1 MTTHK
6 YTCYI
11 NKIRSYDLIVIG
23 TYINVIPII
32 FKSHAV
38 SYLRSTEMK
47 TVYFMCV
54 QKNVIV
60 DTSMIV
66 KGNIKI
72 YLIHYFEFNQFN
84 YNYLTLFFQNFNSS
98 CNLGT
103 T

>member
-11 NKIRSYDLIVIG
+11 NKICSYDLIVIG

-47 TVYFMCV
+47 TVFYVCA
-54 QKNVIV
+54 KECNSRYIY
-60 DTSMIV
+60 DS
-66 KGNIKI
+66 KREYGNI
-72 YLIHYFEFNQFN
+72 FN
-84 YNYLTLFFQNFNSS
+84 TLFWI
-98 CNLGT
+98 
-103 T
+103 